1 MNRILFYQHE
11 IDSWQ
16 GIESHANIDH
26 TTNTLYCT
34 IPIKDFRALHI
45 ITILRG
51 KVGDSF
57 KCGIINSTLATL
69 QLIAYTT
76 TGIEVCIIQ
85 DSVDANIVE
94 RSLEGN
100 KSNFCHV
107 YSVIAHVRPP
117 VMTRILK
124 DLTSMG
130 ISGMYVYRAELS
142 EKSYMQSSLWQKKDN
157 IILEGAMQGGSYN
170 VPFIDRAYSL
180 KEALQKVAMHTHDSG
195 IPCST
200 HEGSVLKLTCDGTG
214 THNFYSCVQQFID
227 AKTSSVANNGDNHNK
242 SIISVIGPERGFTED
257 EYNMLLEYNYIPTV
271 LSNRILRS
279 ETAVTLAN
287 GYIMGYKPL

>member
-11 IDSWQ
+11 IESWQ
-16 GIESHANIDH
+16 GIESHANRDH
-26 TTNTLYCT
+26 TTNNIYCT

-45 ITILRG
+45 ITTLQG

-57 KCGIINSTLATL
+57 KCGLINSTLATL
-69 QLIAYTT
+69 QIIAYTT
-76 TGIEVCIIQ
+76 MGIEVCIIQ
-85 DSVDANIVE
+85 ESIDA

-100 KSNFCHV
+100 HANSYHV

-130 ISGMYVYRAELS
+130 VSAIYVYSAKLS

-157 IILEGAMQGGSYN
+157 IVLEGAMQGGAYTI
-170 VPFIDRAYSL
+170 PFIDRSYSL
-180 KEALQKVAMHTHDSG
+180 KEALQKVAMHTRDSV

-200 HEGSVLKLTCDGTG
+200 HEGSVLKITCDATG

-227 AKTSSVANNGDNHNK
+227 AKTSSILKNHNK

-257 EYNMLLEYNYIPTV
+257 EYNTLLEYNYIPTV

-287 GYIMGYKPL
+287 GYITGYKPL